1 MKWTEGEVHRAMRH
15 HLKASGWS
23 LIAGEYPGGS
33 DHELYPLN
41 IVDPAVARDRS
52 PDPRRHSKGELIPD
66 LVALRSGMLIVVE
79 AKPVFSEPDR
89 QKLETMLVTH
99 FGRFSAAFERFC
111 DLRRLNDVPPITTL
125 AVLPVLAFPA
135 TCAAPR
141 VLPPLSYLRV
151 ADRRSAHF
159 EGYIEDLL

>member
-66 LVALRSGMLIVVE
+66 LVALRSGMLIFVSLRSFFGCVRKILRPEE
-79 AKPVFSEPDR
+79 AE
-89 QKLETMLVTH
+89 
-99 FGRFSAAFERFC
+99 
-111 DLRRLNDVPPITTL
+111 
-125 AVLPVLAFPA
+125 
-135 TCAAPR
+135 
-141 VLPPLSYLRV
+141 
-151 ADRRSAHF
+151 RRSAHNDACCASGSGISCDVRRAACVATTF
-159 EGYIEDLL
+159 IFARGRPKVGALRRLH